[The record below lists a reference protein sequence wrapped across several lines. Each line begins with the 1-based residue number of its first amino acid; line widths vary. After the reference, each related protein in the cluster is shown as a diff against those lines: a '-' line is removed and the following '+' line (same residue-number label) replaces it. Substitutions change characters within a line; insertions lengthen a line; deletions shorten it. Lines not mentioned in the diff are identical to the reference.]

1 MADNNNP
8 IKNPYQSGTSLDIS
22 AIVSTLAELNTN
34 SRNTLDVLNQL
45 KNYTANNNSSQS
57 SSNNKNN
64 ITYKDLE
71 KLFREYI
78 QTGFKDTTSAQEKSF
93 HRPRVDYRDS
103 EAFNTGVAKNAEALK
118 ELTSTYTRTQ
128 KDVKDLDSDLTKSI
142 RELNKVGL
150 SKGLQNIKNHTDG
163 LTNELQGLLISIKD
177 TEKGING
184 TYKGLISTKNSIDQ
198 YNLQKQLNIEKQY
211 FEDINKVKQKELESS
226 YRLMRLSTEMA
237 SKTEQF
243 IPESVKKW
251 NQVSTQFKTFL
262 NPKSSEEYI
271 SYMDDVAAAQSGLN
285 IQKADNA
292 LELNRIQAIV
302 DDAREALTKAQ
313 KQLETADEYKKAQLK
328 ESIEEETRRINI
340 YELEIDR
347 IERENKL
354 IDNQVESLDEQRKY
368 VESNATFTKNAVG
381 KLGDA
386 LTKVIGTVVDR
397 KLQNLESAANKMF
410 SAIEETQKTLGR
422 TLKMDMGQYDVF
434 VDKMQSLA
442 SDLGVAVTSDQLLQ
456 AAATASQAG
465 ITNEDLLGQFAVAQA
480 KLDETGTFFQMD
492 EEFMKNLQAE
502 YLRNIQSGMSVSD
515 ANQAFQKNIDT
526 IIATQKGLAD
536 NFGSATAM
544 ANGGSQ
550 ELFNTLNEFV
560 KSGQMEQ
567 KDFQKNFYEVMSMMQ
582 TIDVNRG
589 DSSTLM
595 EVVASLRDNPVG
607 ELSTDLKA
615 FLAQTG
621 LSQNEILEAINS
633 GDMADIM
640 MKYIEHIGATYT
652 ASNQTDLRYQSR
664 AYSPSL
670 TASQLNN
677 LKTFGE
683 DMISTYSENVLTET
697 DISGIGD
704 DISESLEKG
713 TYLTKTEKLEKRNL
727 DLMEDIAQAAQKI
740 ADGQFWMDQ
749 GFSTA
754 NNMMNSALTAL
765 FAFLGG
771 RLMGGGLGGPGQ
783 GGGKALLGLQGFK
796 NFLTGNMN
804 TTVGKIGTYGTMAV
818 GGTMSIGTLVKHSID
833 DGLSDGLME
842 SFRDPT
848 FTSGLGTVIGGAV
861 GGPIGGA
868 IVGALG
874 TMVPAVSEGL
884 ENWLTRNISD
894 AAKEYE
900 EIQMNNAKQLE
911 EAAKSLSE
919 AADKHNSNIQNIKD
933 STNQQLAFFEQY
945 SEAQKEHFIEQMDLT
960 DAEKA
965 NLAEEKGITANQL
978 TSNDL
983 FTAAVQKWMGQQEA
997 QIEEERA
1004 LERGTSLIQGSLAN
1018 AVGVNNAID
1027 YSASDISKMSVEAK
1041 QSKIATYNAMGA
1053 GLEWED
1059 VKNLSD
1065 EDLAQ
1070 LFTEMEERG
1079 VNTRVMLG
1087 NESGTQ
1093 LLTDIENYAANNG
1106 MNFEE
1111 AASQYLQKVDPNLYT
1126 GEDLNTAVEVL
1137 SNAETWKSKYD
1148 SENDEFHKRLE
1159 GVLKE
1164 NPDVID
1170 YKELFDAYKKKY
1182 SNFEYSAVE
1191 GLTFDAGNNP
1201 LINGSLLIAKDG
1213 DNVILPDLRHTGTGG
1228 DIGGTY
1234 GNVVNMART
1243 NYNPEFY
1250 SGKYRTGLDFVPM
1263 DDYIALLHQG
1273 EMVLNKQEAEEYRK
1287 SRPNTMASL
1296 LNVEDTI
1303 HQAVQTTVH
1312 NLTGRDN
1319 SIMDMS
1325 QITSSVNTQTD
1336 RLVDILTK
1344 ILQIISTNVGSG
1356 GRSYLPKSLVHMN
1369 SDISLL

>member
-57 SSNNKNN
+57 SSNNKDN

-71 KLFREYI
+71 KLFKEYV
-78 QTGFKDTTSAQEKSF
+78 QTGFKDTTSAQEKSL

-103 EAFNTGVAKNAEALK
+103 EAFNTGAAKNAEALK

-128 KDVKDLDSDLTKSI
+128 KDAKDLHSDLTKSI
-142 RELNKVGL
+142 RELDKVGL
-150 SKGLQNIKNHTDG
+150 SKSLQGIKNHTG
-163 LTNELQGLLISIKD
+163 SIGNELQGLLMSIKD

-184 TYKGLISTKNSIDQ
+184 TYKELIKERDIIKQHS
-198 YNLQKQLNIEKQY
+198 LQKQLDIEKQY
-211 FEDINKVKQKELESS
+211 FEDINKVKQKEIESS

-243 IPESVKKW
+243 MPESVKKW
-251 NQVSTQFKTFL
+251 NQISTQFKTFL

-285 IQKADNA
+285 IQKTDNT
-292 LELNRIQAIV
+292 LELARIQAIV

-313 KQLETADEYKKAQLK
+313 EQLETADEYKKAQLK

-515 ANQAFQKNIDT
+515 ATQAFQKNIDT

-683 DMISTYSENVLTET
+683 DMISTYSENALTET
-697 DISGIGD
+697 DIAGIGE

-713 TYLTKTEKLEKRNL
+713 TYLTKTEEWEKRNL
-727 DLMEDIAQAAQKI
+727 TLMEDVAESAQKI

-749 GFSTA
+749 GFNKTRSLI
-754 NNMMNSALTAL
+754 NDGLSMLLT
-765 FAFLGG
+765 FLAG
-771 RLMGGGLGGPGQ
+771 RLMGGGLGGSGTGVGNVPSF
-783 GGGKALLGLQGFK
+783 GGMRD
-796 NFLTGNMN
+796 FLTGNKS
-804 TTVGKIGTYGTMAV
+804 TTAGKIGTYGTMAV
-818 GGTMSIGTLVKHSID
+818 GGTMSISTLVKHSID

-868 IVGALG
+868 IGGALG

-945 SEAQKEHFIEQMDLT
+945 SEAQKEHFIDQMDLT

-1004 LERGTSLIQGSLAN
+1004 LERGTSLVQGSLAN

-1027 YSASDISKMSVEAK
+1027 YSASDISKMSAEAK

-1070 LFTEMEERG
+1070 LFTELEEQG

-1126 GEDLNTAVEVL
+1126 GEDLDTAVEVL

-1159 GVLKE
+1159 EVLKE

-1201 LINGSLLIAKDG
+1201 LINGNLLIAKDG
-1213 DNVILPDLRHTGTGG
+1213 DSVILPDLRHTGTGE

-1234 GNVVNMART
+1234 GNAVNMART

-1273 EMVLNKQEAEEYRK
+1273 EMVLNKHEAEDYRK
-1287 SRPNTMASL
+1287 SKFNTMASL

-1319 SIMDMS
+1319 TVLDISP
-1325 QITSSVNTQTD
+1325 ITGSVNTQTD
-1336 RLVDILTK
+1336 KLVDILTK
-1344 ILQIISTNVGSG
+1344 ILQVLSSGSG
-1356 GRSYLPKSLVHMN
+1356 GSGRSYLPKSLVHMN

>member
-45 KNYTANNNSSQS
+45 KNYTTNNNSSQS
-57 SSNNKNN
+57 SGNNKDN

-71 KLFREYI
+71 KLFKEYV

-128 KDVKDLDSDLTKSI
+128 KDVKDLNSDLTKSI
-142 RELNKVGL
+142 RELDKVGL
-150 SKGLQNIKNHTDG
+150 SKGLSGISKHTNS
-163 LTNELQGLLISIKD
+163 LANELQGLLISIKD

-184 TYKGLISTKNSIDQ
+184 TYKGLINAKNSIDQ

-211 FEDINKVKQKELESS
+211 FEDINKVKQKEIESS
-226 YRLMRLSTEMA
+226 YRLMRMSTEMA

-262 NPKSSEEYI
+262 NPKSREEYI
-271 SYMDDVAAAQSGLN
+271 SYMDDMDAAQTGLN
-285 IQKADNA
+285 IQKADNT
-292 LELNRIQAIV
+292 LELARIQAIV
-302 DDAREALTKAQ
+302 DDARKALTKAQ
-313 KQLETADEYKKAQLK
+313 EQLETADEYKKAQLK

-397 KLQNLESAANKMF
+397 KLQNLESAADKMF

-502 YLRNIQSGMSVSD
+502 YLQNIQSGMSVSD
-515 ANQAFQKNIDT
+515 ATQAFQKNIDT

-582 TIDVNRG
+582 TIDINRG

-683 DMISTYSENVLTET
+683 DMVSSYSENVLTET
-697 DISGIGD
+697 DIAGIGE

-713 TYLTKTEKLEKRNL
+713 TYLTKTEEWEKRNL
-727 DLMEDIAQAAQKI
+727 TLMEDVAESAQKI

-749 GFSTA
+749 GFNKTRSLI
-754 NNMMNSALTAL
+754 NDGLSMLLT
-765 FAFLGG
+765 FLAG
-771 RLMGGGLGGPGQ
+771 RLMGGGLGGSGTGVGNVPSF
-783 GGGKALLGLQGFK
+783 GGMRD
-796 NFLTGNMN
+796 FLTGNKS

-818 GGTMSIGTLVKHSID
+818 GGAMSIGTLVKHSVD

-868 IVGALG
+868 IGGALG

-919 AADKHNSNIQNIKD
+919 AADKHNSNIQNIQD

-945 SEAQKEHFIEQMDLT
+945 SEAQKEHFIDQMDLT

-997 QIEEERA
+997 QMEEERA

-1027 YSASDISKMSVEAK
+1027 YSASDISKMNTEAK
-1041 QSKIATYNAMGA
+1041 QSKVATYNAMGA

-1170 YKELFDAYKKKY
+1170 YKELFDAYKEKY

-1213 DNVILPDLRHTGTGG
+1213 DNVILPDLRHTGTGE

-1234 GNVVNMART
+1234 GNVANMART

-1273 EMVLNKQEAEEYRK
+1273 EMVLNKREAEDYRRSK
-1287 SRPNTMASL
+1287 SNTMSSL

-1303 HQAVQTTVH
+1303 QQAVQTTIH
-1312 NLTGRDN
+1312 NVAGRNNSALDISPITG
-1319 SIMDMS
+1319 
-1325 QITSSVNTQTD
+1325 SVNTQTD
-1336 RLVDILTK
+1336 KLVDILTK
-1344 ILQIISTNVGSG
+1344 ILQVLSSGGGS

>member
-57 SSNNKNN
+57 SGNNKDN

-71 KLFREYI
+71 KLFKEYV

-128 KDVKDLDSDLTKSI
+128 KDVKDLNSDLDRSI
-142 RELNKVGL
+142 RELDKLGL
-150 SKGLQNIKNHTDG
+150 SKGLQGIKNHTEG
-163 LTNELQGLLISIKD
+163 LSSSLHDLTFTLKFGSEGIKSTYESIAQGN
-177 TEKGING
+177 T
-184 TYKGLISTKNSIDQ
+184 
-198 YNLQKQLNIEKQY
+198 NLQKQFNIEKQY
-211 FEDINKVKQKELESS
+211 LEDINKVKQKEIESY
-226 YRLMRLSTEMA
+226 YRLMRVSSEMA

-271 SYMDDVAAAQSGLN
+271 SYMEEMERSKEGLN
-285 IQKADNA
+285 VQKSNND
-292 LELNRIQAIV
+292 LELVRITDIVNR
-302 DDAREALTKAQ
+302 ARENVEANSINLEEAQ
-313 KQLETADEYKKAQLK
+313 KNGNIELEAQLK
-328 ESIEEETRRINI
+328 ASIEEETRRITI

-347 IERENKL
+347 IEKENDL
-354 IDNQVESLDEQRKY
+354 IDNQVESLEEQRKY
-368 VESNATFTKNAVG
+368 VESNATFTKNAIG

-386 LTKVIGTVVDR
+386 LTKVISTAINR
-397 KLQNLESAANKMF
+397 ELQNLQSAADKMF
-410 SAIEETQKTLGR
+410 SAIEETQKTLGK
-422 TLKMDMGQYDVF
+422 TLKMNSGEYDIF
-434 VDKMQSLA
+434 VNKMQNLA
-442 SDLGVAVTSDQLLQ
+442 SELGVSITSDQLLQ

-502 YLRNIQSGMSVSD
+502 YLQNIQSGMSVSD
-515 ANQAFQKNIDT
+515 ATQAFQKNIDT

-683 DMISTYSENVLTET
+683 DMVSSYSKNVLTET

-713 TYLTKTEKLEKRNL
+713 TYLTKTEELEKRNL

-754 NNMMNSALTAL
+754 NNMMNSALNAL

-771 RLMGGGLGGPGQ
+771 RLMGGGLGGSGQ
-783 GGGKALLGLQGFK
+783 GGAGNLLGSQGFK
-796 NFLTGNMN
+796 NFMTGNMN
-804 TTVGKIGTYGTMAV
+804 TTAGKVGTYGTMAV
-818 GGTMSIGTLVKHSID
+818 GGAMSIGTLVKHSVD

-868 IVGALG
+868 IGGALG

-919 AADKHNSNIQNIKD
+919 AADKHNSNIQNIQD

-945 SEAQKEHFIEQMDLT
+945 SEAQKEHFIDQMDLT

-997 QIEEERA
+997 QMEEERA

-1027 YSASDISKMSVEAK
+1027 YSASDISKMSAEAK

-1053 GLEWED
+1053 GLEWEN

-1170 YKELFDAYKKKY
+1170 YKELFDAYKEKY

-1213 DNVILPDLRHTGTGG
+1213 DNVILPDLRHTGTGE

-1234 GNVVNMART
+1234 GNVANMART

-1273 EMVLNKQEAEEYRK
+1273 EMVLNKREAEDYRRSK
-1287 SRPNTMASL
+1287 SNTMSSL

-1303 HQAVQTTVH
+1303 QQAVQTTIH
-1312 NLTGRDN
+1312 NVAGRNNSVLDISPITG
-1319 SIMDMS
+1319 
-1325 QITSSVNTQTD
+1325 SVNTQTD
-1336 RLVDILTK
+1336 KLVDILTK
-1344 ILQIISTNVGSG
+1344 ILQVLSSGGGS